1 MYITHVPYFRIQP
14 DFSYSFETWRCLDRA
29 RGVETNAQKC
39 DDMKGYLPMQ
49 LNHFHCCSQGLQ
61 WVLSTGCQKKWWS
74 CRDSNAGRVISSNQN
89 EQTSPR
95 QVPDKSRKSLGKVP
109 ENPRKIHNFL
119 LFFSF
124 VLRRSKSRVI
134 TNFTTRPPMTDPN
147 EWIFSQRMSLS
158 VLITCNKRLKNC
170 QNQPIY
176 TLESVTVW
184 RAV

>member
-29 RGVETNAQKC
+29 RGVGTNALKC
-39 DDMKGYLPMQ
+39 DDMKVYLPMQ
-49 LNHFHCCSQGLQ
+49 LNHFHCCSQGLH

-134 TNFTTRPPMTDPN
+134 TNFTTRPPMTDHHIRVWVDFLTAN
-147 EWIFSQRMSLS
+147 
-158 VLITCNKRLKNC
+158 
-170 QNQPIY
+170 
-176 TLESVTVW
+176 VTVGTNYL
-184 RAV
+184 

>member
-29 RGVETNAQKC
+29 RGVGTNALKC
-39 DDMKGYLPMQ
+39 DDMKVYLPMQ
-49 LNHFHCCSQGLQ
+49 PNHFHCCSQGLH

-119 LFFSF
+119 LFFFIRFKTFKVTS
-124 VLRRSKSRVI
+124 
-134 TNFTTRPPMTDPN
+134 D
-147 EWIFSQRMSLS
+147 
-158 VLITCNKRLKNC
+158 
-170 QNQPIY
+170 NQLHHKTPEQVDFL
-176 TLESVTVW
+176 TANVTVGTNYL
-184 RAV
+184 